1 MNKEF
6 KFQLEMRKAKGVK
19 VKRKKTP
26 KWLFPKNA
34 ERHYDKVLYTLV
46 QHIKHEIK
54 KSIIPNIP
62 IMIEQIKIK
71 TYPNDRFDSV
81 IDALSLILIITAK
94 DLEEIIAWAIYQL
107 IFIEREINTFN
118 YYQFQRMNL
127 SVFGTEFIGEE
138 PWLNDQLELFANQNS
153 SLITSLSEKE
163 LARVAGI
170 IERGLQEGSRFNE
183 ISKEIEK
190 SFGITR
196 RHATL
201 IARDQTTKLN
211 ASLTRLRQEEVGV
224 TEYIWSTAQDERVRP
239 THKANEGK
247 KFKWS
252 KPSKITGH
260 PGHDVNCRCV
270 AIPVLE
276 GII

>member
-1 MNKEF
+1 MIKEF
-6 KFQLEMRKAKGVK
+6 KKKLENRKSKAVNVK
-19 VKRKKTP
+19 KKKVP

-34 ERHYDKVLYTLV
+34 ERYYDGILYLLVKHTKESIKNIVLP
-46 QHIKHEIK
+46 K
-54 KSIIPNIP
+54 IP
-62 IMIEQIKIK
+62 ILIEQVKIK
-71 TYPNDRFDSV
+71 TPERNDSV
-81 IDALSLILIITAK
+81 VNSLALLMILSRNDIEK
-94 DLEEIIAWAIYQL
+94 FLLWAISEVRPLFYQ
-107 IFIEREINTFN
+107 INHFN
-118 YYQFQRMNL
+118 YLQFQKMNVAV
-127 SVFGTEFIGEE
+127 SGNEFMSDE
-138 PWLNDQLELFANQNS
+138 PWLDDQLALFADQNS
-153 SLITSLSEKE
+153 KLITSMVESEQK
-163 LARVAGI
+163 RVAGI
-170 IERGLQEGSRFNE
+170 IERGLQQGSRFSS

-224 TEYIWSTAQDERVRP
+224 KEYIWSTANDERVRP

-247 KFKWS
+247 IFKWS

-270 AIPVLE
+270 AIPVLDE
-276 GII
+276 LI